1 MRKQIKIKQ
10 LVAVLL
16 PIVVILGI
24 VYSISNMI
32 SLQADDSSAKLTV
45 TKAEEDI
52 TGKSINISDTLV
64 NLKVTAKANQLYR
77 LPKNEKLSIFSTDSN
92 SHELLIREVSSSDFD
107 MKEELATLNS
117 SNASEK
123 GKRKLTNEFI
133 RVTDSVTGEVTT
145 YLKLLKDD
153 TKKISLARENTSDE
167 FSVEFENVEDK
178 SKQKI
183 LSFVSPKIETESDES
198 EIQKDTEE
206 NKASTENKTEE
217 TKIEPLTGNESIEEL
232 EKREYSEKESFKPI
246 ELSLDENKKTKRNKA
261 AKSASPINVTGAKLT
276 VRSGTAGFDAPKDGN
291 TDPGYDAN
299 DTNEWVRTFDSSI
312 YLLTFS
318 LEGSDPGITYSNI
331 KYRVD
336 MDLPNAYGFDTSG
349 KNRNNF
355 TIVTDEAN
363 GLKTESDGTKTENGY
378 VESTINSNGQILLP
392 IFVNVLGAQHDT
404 KINPKLKITI
414 ISATNDKT
422 GTEESFNKVYDENN
436 LSALAVPEKKVS
448 AKASLTTSLQK
459 GMQKNFGDTISGGTW
474 SSSSRNNWQVA
485 GIGVGVKLKPLAGR
499 ATDDFRG
506 TTFPVGKISFTINTP
521 KNYYK
526 LSPDTEATEYSVPTG
541 TSETDNTKAYPIK
554 IIAGRSGSLDTTPST
569 WDWIKHTGTS
579 RTLNIDKSALTKAI
593 PNGKTGSIYH
603 ETPSTLDKSGI
614 GVYDTGNVDVVT
626 DTKVEIEDY
635 EPIWNPYT
643 YNMDETAVNKNDKYF
658 ASVSL
663 LVEWSNLYF
672 SNMSQSVRYYYSDLA
687 ISNLS
692 YETESHAGEGNST
705 FSVSNSEVG
714 LSQFILWVNP
724 NDGETQGKDIET
736 NNERWITSGSG
747 KIAKGYKF
755 DLAIRYRD
763 GLFKGYKSKK
773 MVAYARWNANSAKY
787 DPSRNPFLTKTTGYV
802 EYQYGI
808 KKTANPAPD
817 RNSLTEAEID
827 AQYTWHTDLDTA
839 LKAGEISALK
849 ITADRT
855 NPSAMFEY
863 SISLPVV
870 ATGPINSASDSTG
883 NRNIALYNT
892 FNRFVKTDGT
902 VETSSNPGSGDVYE
916 PTVFDDKGNV
926 ITTHRGKLN
935 GVTHTNNTS
944 NIGSYGDS
952 FWIKGVGIT
961 TTTKPEKDI
970 YKTDEKVRWKVTGN
984 VSGGNVDHTVTL
996 KTTIPKGLSYVS
1008 GSKEITD
1015 GTLKSENVVTN
1026 GDGSTTITWVIEQ
1039 VNASK
1044 HIPEVTFETK
1054 ADVTKLTFTDS
1065 SISEVTAYTV
1075 GEIFVTGSPSE
1086 KDDSPVFAR
1095 ESSGKV
1101 QLYQMQKISLEKSV
1115 NPENIEVGDNDDAN
1129 SSASTDIKYNIK
1141 LTNNSSDKLVN
1152 VRVLDVLPYNGDSLG
1167 TDFTGTYSVT
1177 GMRFIQGNGKV
1188 TYTNSRPPDAENRDP
1203 NSITGWGA
1211 YVPGTS
1217 NVSTIKNA
1225 QAFLVSLDEMAV
1237 EEELEFEITI
1247 SPTGQKAGDLYRN
1260 RASFN
1265 SSIDLPVKSNTV
1277 ETKVFSRD
1285 LTGYVWYDDNY
1296 NGLIDSGEEPV
1307 GDIPVKLYRTS
1318 LVDGTYDKELVEESL
1333 TGQPFIDGSG
1343 DSLIKT
1349 LATGSDK
1356 GKYKFENLPEG
1367 NYIAEFM
1374 VGDFVVTQKIAIVT
1388 KEWQGTDTSLNS
1400 KADPDSNSITAFK
1413 TPSDF
1418 KDPNTGSL
1426 YFNHPELDDLPTL
1439 LTGTDKVHHIT
1450 DVNAGLTRLS
1460 KIKLFKYEE
1469 GTAIDKNGDGE
1480 LTKAEIE
1487 ASATP
1492 LQYAEFDL
1500 YKGNSTDPDDKVGSA
1515 TTDEHGWLEFAGL
1528 PPGTYTIVETKAPP
1542 GFELLKEPIYPVE
1555 IPEYNYV
1562 TIVHVSDQGQTKLP
1576 FTGSTKAMRI
1586 ILIAAA
1592 CFLVIGMTGVFL
1604 HFRPIKVKGGN

>member
-1 MRKQIKIKQ
+1 MQKQIKIKQ

-32 SLQADDSSAKLTV
+32 SLQADDSSAKLTII
-45 TKAEEDI
+45 KAEEDI
-52 TGKSINISDTLV
+52 TGKNINISDTLV
-64 NLKVTAKANQLYR
+64 NLKVTAKVNQLYR

-92 SHELLIREVSSSDFD
+92 SQELLIREVSSSDFD
-107 MKEELATLNS
+107 TKEELAILNS

-123 GKRKLTNEFI
+123 GKRELTSEFI
-133 RVTDSVTGEVTT
+133 RVTDSITGEVTT

-153 TKKISLARENTSDE
+153 SQKLSFARENTSDE
-167 FSVEFENVEDK
+167 ILVEFENMEDN
-178 SKQKI
+178 SKQKLFHFI
-183 LSFVSPKIETESDES
+183 SPKIETEPDV
-198 EIQKDTEE
+198 QKETEG
-206 NKASTENKTEE
+206 NKEPVQNKEEAE
-217 TKIEPLTGNESIEEL
+217 TKPLTGNESIEEL
-232 EKREYSEKESFKPI
+232 EKREYSENESFKPI
-246 ELSLDENKKTKRNKA
+246 ELPLDESKKTKKTKA
-261 AKSASPINVTGAKLT
+261 ARDAPPINVTGAKLT

-299 DTNEWVRTFDSSI
+299 DTNDWVRTFDSNI

-422 GTEESFNKVYDENN
+422 GAEESFNKVYDEKN

-485 GIGVGVKLKPLAGR
+485 GIGVGIKLKPLSGR

-541 TSETDNTKAYPIK
+541 TSETDTTKAYPIK
-554 IIAGRSGSLDTTPST
+554 IIAGRSGSLDTTSSN
-569 WDWIKHTGTS
+569 WDWLKHTGTS
-579 RTLNIDKSALTKAI
+579 RTLNIDKSVLTKAI

-687 ISNLS
+687 VSNLS

-747 KIAKGYKF
+747 KIAKGYRF

-802 EYQYGI
+802 EYQYGV

-827 AQYTWHTDLDTA
+827 DQYTWHADLDTA
-839 LKAGEISALK
+839 LKTGEISALK
-849 ITADRT
+849 ITSDRT

-902 VETSSNPGSGDVYE
+902 VETSSTPGSGDVYE

-1008 GSKEITD
+1008 GSEEITD

-1044 HIPEVTFETK
+1044 HVPEVTFETK

-1065 SISEVTAYTV
+1065 SISEVTAYTI

-1086 KDDSPVFAR
+1086 KDDSPDFAR

-1115 NPENIEVGDNDDAN
+1115 SPDNIEVGDNDDAN
-1129 SSASTDIKYNIK
+1129 SSASTDIKYKIK

-1177 GMRFIQGNGKV
+1177 GMRFIQGNGRV

-1285 LTGYVWYDDNY
+1285 LTGYVWYDDDY
-1296 NGLIDSGEEPV
+1296 NGLIDSSETPV
-1307 GDIPVKLYRTS
+1307 SNIGVKLYRTS
-1318 LVDGTYDKELVEESL
+1318 LENSSYKEKLVKESL
-1333 TGQPFIDGSG
+1333 TGQQFIDGAG

-1349 LATGSDK
+1349 GTD

-1400 KADPDSNSITAFK
+1400 KVDPDSNSTTAFK

-1460 KIKLFKYEE
+1460 KIRLFKYEE
-1469 GTAIDKNGDGE
+1469 GTVIDANKNGTLE
-1480 LTKAEIE
+1480 PEEIE
-1487 ASATP
+1487 AKSTNA
-1492 LQYAEFDL
+1492 LEGAEFQL
-1500 YKGNSTDPDDKVGSA
+1500 YKGKKDDPDTIKDENKIGSPVA
-1515 TTDEHGWLEFAGL
+1515 TGSDGWLEFASL
-1528 PPGTYTIVETKAPP
+1528 PPGFYTIVETKAPA
-1542 GFELLKEPIYPVE
+1542 GFELLKNPIEVE
-1555 IPEYNYV
+1555 VPTYNYIA
-1562 TIVHVSDQGQTKLP
+1562 IVHVPDKGQTKLP

-1592 CFLVIGMTGVFL
+1592 CLLVIGMSGVFL
-1604 HFRPIKVKGGN
+1604 HFRPIKGKGGN